1 MATAV
6 DICNLALGMLGDSGD
21 VTSITPP
28 DGSPQAGHCA
38 RWYPLA
44 LRKLYEEH
52 DWSFAI
58 RRSRGV
64 ELSNVDED
72 LYEWKHGYLLPSDC
86 VRLLRV
92 SEVGK
97 EGLPLDFEVEL
108 YESNSGRAVFTNAT
122 NVVLTYV
129 SYVDTA
135 TVFPTYFVQALVI
148 LLASFLVGPVKR
160 SDSSSDA
167 ASRLLQQYE
176 AALSRAKTVDSKM
189 SVHRRRDEWPLPSGL
204 RARVI

>member
-6 DICNLALGMLGDSGD
+6 DICNLALSILGDSGD
-21 VTSITPP
+21 VTSIKPP

-44 LRKLYEEH
+44 LRKLFEEH

-72 LYEWKHGYLLPSDC
+72 IYEWKHSFLLPSDC

-92 SEVGK
+92 SEVGR
-97 EGLPLDFEVEL
+97 EGMPLDFEVEL
-108 YESNSGRAVFTNAT
+108 YESNSGRAVFTDAKDI
-122 NVVLTYV
+122 VLTYV

-135 TVFPTYFVQALVI
+135 SIFPTYFVQALTL
-148 LLASFLVGPVKR
+148 LLASFLLGPVKR
-160 SDSSSDA
+160 SDSTSDVA
-167 ASRLLQQYE
+167 VRLLQQYE
-176 AALSRAKTVDSKM
+176 AALSRAKTADSKAG
-189 SVHRRRDEWPLPSGL
+189 VHRHRAEWPLPSGL

>member
-1 MATAV
+1 M
-6 DICNLALGMLGDSGD
+6 C
-21 VTSITPP
+21 
-28 DGSPQAGHCA
+28 
-38 RWYPLA
+38 
-44 LRKLYEEH
+44 
-52 DWSFAI
+52 I
-58 RRSRGV
+58 RD
-64 ELSNVDED
+64 N
-72 LYEWKHGYLLPSDC
+72 
-86 VRLLRV
+86 
-92 SEVGK
+92 
-97 EGLPLDFEVEL
+97 

-167 ASRLLQQYE
+167 AVRLLQQDE
-176 AALSRAKTVDSKM
+176 AALTRAKTVDSKM

>member
-21 VTSITPP
+21 VTSIMPP

-44 LRKLYEEH
+44 LRKLFEEH

-64 ELSNVDED
+64 QLSNVDED
-72 LYEWKHGYLLPSDC
+72 LYEWKHAFLLPSDC
-86 VRLLRV
+86 VRLMRV

-97 EGLPLDFEVEL
+97 QDAPLDFEVEL
-108 YESNSGRAVFTNAT
+108 YESNSSRAVFVDAQD
-122 NVVLTYV
+122 VVLTYV

-135 TVFPTYFVQALVI
+135 TVFPTYFVQALTL
-148 LLASFLVGPVKR
+148 LLASYLVGPVKR

-167 ASRLLQQYE
+167 AARLLQQYE
-176 AALSRAKTVDSKM
+176 AALSRAKTSDAKM
-189 SVHRRRDEWPLPSGL
+189 SVHRRAAERLPASIL
-204 RARVI
+204 ARVI

>member
-21 VTSITPP
+21 VTSIMPP
-28 DGSPQAGHCA
+28 DGSPLAGHCA

-44 LRKLYEEH
+44 LRKLFEEH

-64 ELSNVDED
+64 ELSNVDKD
-72 LYEWKHGYLLPSDC
+72 LYEWKHAFLLPSDC
-86 VRLLRV
+86 VRLMRV

-97 EGLPLDFEVEL
+97 QDAPLDFEVER
-108 YESNSGRAVFTNAT
+108 YEANSGRAVFVDAS

-129 SYVDTA
+129 SYVDTVS
-135 TVFPTYFVQALVI
+135 VFPTYFVQVLTL
-148 LLASFLVGPVKR
+148 LLASYLVGPVKR
-160 SDSSSDA
+160 ADGASDA
-167 ASRLLQQYE
+167 ATRLLQMYE
-176 AALSRAKTVDSKM
+176 AALSRAKTADAKM
-189 SVHRRRDEWPLPSGL
+189 SIHRRTADRLPASIL
-204 RARVI
+204 ARVI

>member
-1 MATAV
+1 MEARLSPAV
-6 DICNLALGMLGDSGD
+6 
-21 VTSITPP
+21 
-28 DGSPQAGHCA
+28 
-38 RWYPLA
+38 R
-44 LRKLYEEH
+44 
-52 DWSFAI
+52 
-58 RRSRGV
+58 
-64 ELSNVDED
+64 
-72 LYEWKHGYLLPSDC
+72 
-86 VRLLRV
+86 RV

-167 ASRLLQQYE
+167 AVRLLQQYE

>member
-21 VTSITPP
+21 VTSIMPP
-28 DGSPQAGHCA
+28 DGSPLAGHCA

-44 LRKLYEEH
+44 LRKLFEEH

-64 ELSNVDED
+64 ELSNVDKD
-72 LYEWKHGYLLPSDC
+72 LYEWKHAFLLPSDC
-86 VRLLRV
+86 VRLMRV

-97 EGLPLDFEVEL
+97 QDAPLDFEVER
-108 YESNSGRAVFTNAT
+108 YEANSGRAVFVDAS

-129 SYVDTA
+129 SYVDTVS
-135 TVFPTYFVQALVI
+135 VFPTYFVQALTL
-148 LLASFLVGPVKR
+148 LLASYLVGPVKR
-160 SDSSSDA
+160 ADGASDA
-167 ASRLLQQYE
+167 ATRLLQMYE
-176 AALSRAKTVDSKM
+176 AALSRAKTADAKM
-189 SVHRRRDEWPLPSGL
+189 SIHRRTADRLPASIL
-204 RARVI
+204 ARVI

>member
-6 DICNLALGMLGDSGD
+6 DICNLALGMLGDSGE
-21 VTSITPP
+21 VTSILPP
-28 DGSPQAGHCA
+28 DGSPEAGHCA

-44 LRKLYEEH
+44 LRKLFEEH

-64 ELSNVDED
+64 ELSNVDKD
-72 LYEWKHGYLLPSDC
+72 LYEWKHAFLFPSDC
-86 VRLLRV
+86 VRLMRV

-97 EGLPLDFEVEL
+97 QDAPLDFEVEL
-108 YESNSGRAVFTNAT
+108 YEANSSRAVFVDAS

-135 TVFPTYFVQALVI
+135 SVFPTYFVQALTL
-148 LLASFLVGPVKR
+148 LLASYLVGPVKR
-160 SDSSSDA
+160 ADSSSDA
-167 ASRLLQQYE
+167 AARILQMYE
-176 AALSRAKTVDSKM
+176 AALSRAKTADAKM
-189 SVHRRRDEWPLPSGL
+189 SVHRRASDRLPASIL
-204 RARVI
+204 ARVI

>member
-1 MATAV
+1 MSGSTAISCRPTACV
-6 DICNLALGMLGDSGD
+6 CFAYLKLARK
-21 VTSITPP
+21 
-28 DGSPQAGHCA
+28 GS
-38 RWYPLA
+38 
-44 LRKLYEEH
+44 
-52 DWSFAI
+52 
-58 RRSRGV
+58 
-64 ELSNVDED
+64 
-72 LYEWKHGYLLPSDC
+72 
-86 VRLLRV
+86 
-92 SEVGK
+92 
-97 EGLPLDFEVEL
+97 PLDFEVEL

-167 ASRLLQQYE
+167 AVRLLQQYE

>member
-1 MATAV
+1 M
-6 DICNLALGMLGDSGD
+6 
-21 VTSITPP
+21 
-28 DGSPQAGHCA
+28 
-38 RWYPLA
+38 
-44 LRKLYEEH
+44 
-52 DWSFAI
+52 
-58 RRSRGV
+58 
-64 ELSNVDED
+64 
-72 LYEWKHGYLLPSDC
+72 
-86 VRLLRV
+86 RLLRV
-92 SEVGK
+92 SEVDK

-148 LLASFLVGPVKR
+148 LLASFLVGPVKC

-167 ASRLLQQYE
+167 AVRLLQRYE

>member
-21 VTSITPP
+21 VTSIMPP

-44 LRKLYEEH
+44 LRKLFEEH

-64 ELSNVDED
+64 ELSNVDKD
-72 LYEWKHGYLLPSDC
+72 LYEWKHAFLLPSDC
-86 VRLLRV
+86 VRLMRV

-97 EGLPLDFEVEL
+97 QDAPLDFEVEL
-108 YESNSGRAVFTNAT
+108 YEANSGRAVFVDAS

-129 SYVDTA
+129 SYVDMA
-135 TVFPTYFVQALVI
+135 SVFPTYFVQALTL
-148 LLASFLVGPVKR
+148 LLASYLVGPVKR
-160 SDSSSDA
+160 ADGASDA
-167 ASRLLQQYE
+167 ATRLLQMYE
-176 AALSRAKTVDSKM
+176 AALSRAKTADAKM
-189 SVHRRRDEWPLPSGL
+189 SIHRRTADRLPASIL
-204 RARVI
+204 ARVI